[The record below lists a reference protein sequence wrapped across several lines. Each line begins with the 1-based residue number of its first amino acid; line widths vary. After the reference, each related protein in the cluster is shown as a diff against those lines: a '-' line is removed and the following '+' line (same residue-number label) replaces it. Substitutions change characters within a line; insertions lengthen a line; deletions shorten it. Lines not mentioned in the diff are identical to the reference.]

1 IRYRLAA
8 SIVPQH
14 KCQVANGGGGAVIRI
29 CLQIHVE
36 PGQHFEMEG
45 ACRVMTDAEMMSLRG
60 SNCDKSAVQPEA
72 AKHVQPYDTLI
83 NDPLKS
89 YLGLTE
95 KPLTADMVRKIVR
108 QELSALN

>member
-1 IRYRLAA
+1 
-8 SIVPQH
+8 
-14 KCQVANGGGGAVIRI
+14 
-29 CLQIHVE
+29 
-36 PGQHFEMEG
+36 
-45 ACRVMTDAEMMSLRG
+45 MTNAEMMSLRG

-72 AKHVQPYDTLI
+72 ARHVQPYDTLI